1 MRTASLFLDYA
12 ALSTIAFWFTA
23 RISRCYRNIN
33 NLYCFI
39 ILGCLPC
46 LRKSLCCWLTHG
58 GTLHQGRSL
67 SIVLFLLAGLSI
79 RYSDSHGS
87 LVSYNVAI
95 WMHSRAD
102 FAVHVL
108 YFIIFHSLENA
119 TAGWRMKITRHGRE
133 GTHTVTLCTTSP
145 HLLYSPLIF
154 QSQIKFLK
162 AR

>member
-1 MRTASLFLDYA
+1 MSSMSEEIPVLLTDTRWNTAPE
-12 ALSTIAFWFTA
+12 
-23 RISRCYRNIN
+23 R
-33 NLYCFI
+33 
-39 ILGCLPC
+39 
-46 LRKSLCCWLTHG
+46 
-58 GTLHQGRSL
+58 RSL

-119 TAGWRMKITRHGRE
+119 TAG
-133 GTHTVTLCTTSP
+133 
-145 HLLYSPLIF
+145 
-154 QSQIKFLK
+154 
-162 AR
+162 